1 MSLSEFETRART
13 WMTDTLAR
21 LSFTVRDDEYDVSVF
36 HDLPENEERALL
48 DRHRTWQREKFDAGY
63 GALGWPTE
71 YGGTETGT
79 DVAEAFA
86 RIENELC
93 PLPPHELVS
102 VTLHLIAPT
111 IRLLGTDEQKQQFL
125 PRMLRGELLACQL
138 FSEPDAG
145 SDLAN
150 LGTRAVRDG
159 DDWIVSGQKVWT
171 SGAQFAEWGELIA
184 RTDPDQP
191 KHQGMTAF
199 LIPLDAPGVEIRP
212 IRQMS
217 GGSSFNEVFLD
228 RVRIPDSLRLGEVG
242 KGWSVALTTL
252 AFEREGGS
260 NTANVGGQFDQLVA
274 TARRL
279 GRDED
284 PRVREQLARVY
295 LRQQLAAVDLL
306 RDRQTRDGGAAPSAI
321 GSVRKIQ
328 WVDKLAAVS
337 DTARTV
343 LGRNLIAD
351 TGIPGTYE
359 WNAHVLGAPGYSIAG
374 GSDQIQRNIV
384 AERLLGLPAE
394 ARADRGLTWRE
405 ARHRVHGRVASG
417 S

>member
-1 MSLSEFETRART
+1 MSPSEFETRARA
-13 WMTDTLAR
+13 WVGDAVAR
-21 LSFTVRDDEYDVSVF
+21 LGFTAATDDGFDVSVF
-36 HDLPENEERALL
+36 HDLSTDAELALL
-48 DRHRTWQREKFDAGY
+48 DRHRAWQREKFAAGY
-63 GALGWPTE
+63 GALAWPAE
-71 YGGTETGT
+71 YGGADAGT
-79 DVAEAFA
+79 DIAEAFA

-111 IRLLGTDEQKQQFL
+111 IRLLGTEDQKRQFL
-125 PRMLRGELLACQL
+125 PAMLGGELLACQL
-138 FSEPDAG
+138 FSEPAAG
-145 SDLAN
+145 SDLAD

-171 SGAQFAEWGELIA
+171 SGAQFAEWGELLA

-191 KHQGMTAF
+191 KHAGITAF
-199 LIPLDAPGVEIRP
+199 LVPLDAPGVEVRP

-217 GGSSFNEVFLD
+217 GGNSFNEVFLD
-228 RVRIPDSLRLGEVG
+228 NVRIPDRHRLGEVG
-242 KGWSVALTTL
+242 QGWSVALTTL

-260 NTANVGGQFDQLVA
+260 NTAGIGGQFTQLVD

-279 GRDED
+279 GRDTD

-295 LRQQLAAVDLL
+295 LRQQLATVDQL
-306 RDRQTRDGGAAPSAI
+306 RDRQARDGGAAPSAI
-321 GSVRKIQ
+321 GSIRKIQ

-337 DTARTV
+337 TAARTV
-343 LGRNLIAD
+343 LGRSLVAD
-351 TGIPGTYE
+351 TGVPGTYA

-394 ARADRGLTWRE
+394 PRADRGLTWRE
-405 ARHRVHGRVASG
+405 ARSRTGAR
-417 S
+417 